1 MLLFSRITYIQI
13 SEYTL
18 MNKSPL
24 LHEVTE
30 LHAGICNGLA
40 DPTRILMLYAL
51 VDAPRNVNDLT
62 QTLNLPQPTTSRH
75 LKILRQEGLV
85 IGERQGLY
93 VYYRLADKRII
104 EALDLLRTILNDR
117 LTHRASLVES
127 QNSNQEQE

>member
-1 MLLFSRITYIQI
+1 
-13 SEYTL
+13 

-62 QTLNLPQPTTSRH
+62 QTLRGASTSAYSIRM
-75 LKILRQEGLV
+75 RV
-85 IGERQGLY
+85 
-93 VYYRLADKRII
+93 
-104 EALDLLRTILNDR
+104 
-117 LTHRASLVES
+117 RAR
-127 QNSNQEQE
+127 

>member
-1 MLLFSRITYIQI
+1 MLLSSKINYMRI

-62 QTLNLPQPTTSRH
+62 ETLSLPQPTTSRH
-75 LKILRQEGLV
+75 LKILRQQGLV

-93 VYYRLADKRII
+93 IYYRLADKRII
-104 EALDLLRTILNDR
+104 EALDLLRKILNDR
-117 LTHRASLVES
+117 LTYRASLVE
-127 QNSNQEQE
+127 NHNTLNE